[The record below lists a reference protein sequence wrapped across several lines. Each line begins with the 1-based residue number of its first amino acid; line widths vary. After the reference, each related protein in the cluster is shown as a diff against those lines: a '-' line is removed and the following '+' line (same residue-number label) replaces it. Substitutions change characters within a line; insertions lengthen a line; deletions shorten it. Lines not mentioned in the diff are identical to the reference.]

1 MRERSKETPLPS
13 RSQAQAFAA
22 GIRRLELAV
31 ARERWRLD
39 SVTDAEKVYAL
50 PEYVD
55 LLEQAYASGFVHG
68 DLSADGVDF
77 QAINARPREQL
88 AGMAMAEVRRFVHAL
103 YRCER
108 HSFGWSSPVLDAV
121 QSGALTIAVDKI
133 AACSNPAAR

>member
-1 MRERSKETPLPS
+1 MGERREETPLPS

-39 SVTDAEKVYAL
+39 SVADADKVYAL

-88 AGMAMAEVRRFVHAL
+88 ASMAMTEVRRFVHAL

-108 HSFGWSSPVLDAV
+108 HNCGWGSLVLMAI
-121 QSGALTIAVDKI
+121 QSGALGAV
-133 AACSNPAAR
+133 ATRLEAGQ